1 MPPQTLSYLLCLFLS
16 TLPNNTLSLLLPCF
30 RIQYS
35 LNVADR
41 LADEHV
47 LIGLYVNML
56 RNNPSWLVQVWL
68 LDCPERGEQSDLL
81 KSSLSKGQSHWMPEV
96 SLSTCLTDAI
106 KISCDI
112 TLDISHHCTIE
123 FTFFVYV
130 LVKWTT
136 CVNGCC
142 AKY

>member
-1 MPPQTLSYLLCLFLS
+1 MPLLSQTHSCLPHLFLS
-16 TLPNNTLSLLLPCF
+16 TSPTNILSFLLPCF

-68 LDCPERGEQSDLL
+68 LDCPEKGKQSDLL
-81 KSSLSKGQSHWMPEV
+81 ISSLSKGQSHWMAEV
-96 SLSTCLTDAI
+96 SL
-106 KISCDI
+106 KY
-112 TLDISHHCTIE
+112 
-123 FTFFVYV
+123 FF
-130 LVKWTT
+130 KQF
-136 CVNGCC
+136 N
-142 AKY
+142 

>member
-1 MPPQTLSYLLCLFLS
+1 MAWILLVFFHRTSLSFPLPAWFSKCPYCHKLTPACPLFLS
-16 TLPNNTLSLLLPCF
+16 TSPNNILSFLCPCF

-56 RNNPSWLVQVWL
+56 RNKAPWLVQGWL

-81 KSSLSKGQSHWMPEV
+81 TSSLSKGQSHWMAEV
-96 SLSTCLTDAI
+96 SL
-106 KISCDI
+106 KY
-112 TLDISHHCTIE
+112 
-123 FTFFVYV
+123 FF
-130 LVKWTT
+130 
-136 CVNGCC
+136 NQFN
-142 AKY
+142 